1 MSEDT
6 IFPKTSTLN
15 LGGRLL
21 NFSQTLVM
29 GIVNYTPD
37 SFFKDSRNQS
47 IKDVIKSVEKMLTE
61 NVDIID
67 LGSLSSRP
75 DSEII
80 SELEEGKRIESAVQ
94 EILKVFPNT
103 VISIDTFRSNVAK
116 IALDNGA
123 LLINDISGG
132 KFDTNMFDTIAPYKV
147 PIILMHLR
155 GTFETMHL
163 PTHYA
168 NIPKEVCIE
177 LGTQVELAKKAGIKD
192 IIIDPGFGFS
202 KDIAQNFNLLNDL
215 NILCALGLPV
225 LAGLS
230 RKSMIYKTL
239 DISTEDALNGT
250 SVLNTIALLQGSRIL
265 RVHDVKEAVEIR
277 TLVERMKG

>member
-103 VISIDTFRSNVAK
+103 ITVI
-116 IALDNGA
+116 
-123 LLINDISGG
+123 
-132 KFDTNMFDTIAPYKV
+132 
-147 PIILMHLR
+147 
-155 GTFETMHL
+155 
-163 PTHYA
+163 
-168 NIPKEVCIE
+168 
-177 LGTQVELAKKAGIKD
+177 
-192 IIIDPGFGFS
+192 
-202 KDIAQNFNLLNDL
+202 
-215 NILCALGLPV
+215 
-225 LAGLS
+225 
-230 RKSMIYKTL
+230 
-239 DISTEDALNGT
+239 
-250 SVLNTIALLQGSRIL
+250 
-265 RVHDVKEAVEIR
+265 
-277 TLVERMKG
+277 